1 MRLQNRSL
9 LHFQVSAPTVAALRN
24 RTIMTVATR
33 ITTPFG
39 RETTAQDV
47 LQCADLTGKRAVVT
61 VSASEVGRET
71 AVFWPRPGPR

>member
-1 MRLQNRSL
+1 
-9 LHFQVSAPTVAALRN
+9 
-24 RTIMTVATR
+24 MTVATR

-61 VSASEVGRET
+61 GSASEVGRET